1 MVEEVDDGSAFSG
14 TWSAGFAGVAAVKF
28 PHKGVCRDI
37 CERFPGIVRVGVTFP
52 FDEVSRHSSIG
63 FGVEDGFDFEI
74 ISVVLGVQGRKR
86 RWKSMRQNR
95 SRLVRFEERNMEDV

>member
-28 PHKGVCRDI
+28 PHKGACRDI

-52 FDEVSRHSSIG
+52 FDEVFHGSTIA
-63 FGVEDGFDFEI
+63 FGVENGFDFEI
-74 ISVVLGVQGRKR
+74 FFFVFGVQR
-86 RWKSMRQNR
+86 R
-95 SRLVRFEERNMEDV
+95 